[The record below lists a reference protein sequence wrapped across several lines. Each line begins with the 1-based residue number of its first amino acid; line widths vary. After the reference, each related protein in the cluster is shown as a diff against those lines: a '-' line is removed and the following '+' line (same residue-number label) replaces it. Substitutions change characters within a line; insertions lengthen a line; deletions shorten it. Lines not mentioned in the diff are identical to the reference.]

1 MHVDAIATPSVR
13 LTKMNAFFTC
23 PQYKLERVSRQ
34 VHVLAIVMLPV
45 GVRLPMRSA
54 VHYPECAMLYAVLM
68 LIALS
73 CLGSLWLNSRLAVP
87 LFVLAT
93 LALAIAFWMDM
104 KTPLTVSL

>member
-1 MHVDAIATPSVR
+1 
-13 LTKMNAFFTC
+13 
-23 PQYKLERVSRQ
+23 
-34 VHVLAIVMLPV
+34 
-45 GVRLPMRSA
+45 MRSA
-54 VHYPECAMLYAVLM
+54 VHYPERTMLYAVLM

-104 KTPLTVSL
+104 TTPLTVSL